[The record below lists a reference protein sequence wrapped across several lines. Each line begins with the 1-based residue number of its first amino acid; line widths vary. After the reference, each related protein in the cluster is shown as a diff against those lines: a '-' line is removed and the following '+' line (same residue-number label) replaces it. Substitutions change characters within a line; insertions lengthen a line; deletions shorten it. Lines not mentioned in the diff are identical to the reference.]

1 MIPLEEGVIN
11 WMQIPADSI
20 LMHLECV
27 CVFVCARYKSTS
39 KHPIYRQE
47 LKKTIEVVFLGK
59 RGPSAAAAVCLSHS
73 PTRRVRKTRTGFHV
87 QVTSIIHGIFK
98 TSRPLQFVT
107 VSEMSRSF
115 YSCAFI
121 QLPLS
126 NPHASSSPVSY
137 IATLSL
143 KHLLCGKSG
152 NDPLK

>member
-1 MIPLEEGVIN
+1 MIPLEERAIN
-11 WMQIPADSI
+11 WMQIPADSV

-27 CVFVCARYKSTS
+27 CVLGANPQVSIQFIGKDSRKPLKNSF
-39 KHPIYRQE
+39 PRQA
-47 LKKTIEVVFLGK
+47 
-59 RGPSAAAAVCLSHS
+59 GPSATAAVCLSHS

-87 QVTSIIHGIFK
+87 QVASIIHGIFN

-107 VSEMSRSF
+107 VSEMSRSL
-115 YSCAFI
+115 YSYAFN

-126 NPHASSSPVSY
+126 NPHASSPVSC